1 MWDNTWGINGFF
13 LSAQKQPD
21 EDFNQQKHWGLN
33 QQKIVCK
40 GLQGYHKS
48 IARMS
53 PTRIIVSDVGLTNT
67 SKRNVNQL
75 NYYI

>member
-1 MWDNTWGINGFF
+1 MDGFWTIQNWGFIIGFTA
-13 LSAQKQPD
+13 LW
-21 EDFNQQKHWGLN
+21 EFNQQKHWGLN